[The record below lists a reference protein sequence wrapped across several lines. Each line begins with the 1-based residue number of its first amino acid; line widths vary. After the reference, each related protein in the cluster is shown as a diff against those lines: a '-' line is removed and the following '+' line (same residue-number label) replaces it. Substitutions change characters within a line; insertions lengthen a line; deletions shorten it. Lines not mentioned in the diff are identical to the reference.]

1 MFHAILCAGDGHA
14 LGGSDDSDTEEGG
27 AKRARGRPPGALLMF
42 TMLYAHCQYLCIKL
56 YFAGMPGM
64 YKELAQKGREILLK
78 CSDKLEDAEEPEQ
91 GRTLWMEM
99 RQLQYRRNQEGGKPL
114 GTAEDKKVYNMF
126 HAHFM
131 EDVRGHTSA

>member
-1 MFHAILCAGDGHA
+1 
-14 LGGSDDSDTEEGG
+14 
-27 AKRARGRPPGALLMF
+27 
-42 TMLYAHCQYLCIKL
+42 
-56 YFAGMPGM
+56 M

-99 RQLQYRRNQEGGKPL
+99 RQLQDRRTQEGGKQL
-114 GTAEDKKVYNMF
+114 GTAEDKKVYNIF

-131 EDVRGHTSA
+131 EDARRHTSA